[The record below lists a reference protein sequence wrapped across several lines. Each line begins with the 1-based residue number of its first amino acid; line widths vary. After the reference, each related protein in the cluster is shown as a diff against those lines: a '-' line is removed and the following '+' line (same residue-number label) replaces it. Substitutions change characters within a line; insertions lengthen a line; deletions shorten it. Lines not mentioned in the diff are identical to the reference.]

1 MPVPGARTTF
11 NGSPMKST
19 AINRNSMF
27 SSAQAWYVW
36 GCVAAFYLYEMILR
50 VSPSIMIHGL
60 MKDFDVSSTS
70 LGVLSSFY
78 YFAYVPLQIP
88 CGIIVDRLGTRKV
101 VTFSAL
107 LCTIGALLFAESSHL
122 PLAQFG
128 RFLIGAGSA
137 CAFLS
142 CLKVT
147 AEWFPLSQFSLIAG
161 LTTMMGTLGG
171 TFGGRPLAMLVTA
184 HGWRS
189 TTTYMGLAG
198 VVVTILCWIVIRD
211 SPPLKQNNKKPVS
224 SKLRKRDLFSELGT
238 LVKNRQVWLIAIFGG
253 LMYVP
258 ISAFTE
264 LWGVPYLMQ
273 IYGINSE
280 LASTAS
286 IMVFIGMAIGSS
298 TASWFTDY
306 YKSHLV
312 VMKLSAISASICF
325 ISIVFAAHF
334 PLWFTFSLL
343 FGGGFCIGGQ
353 VLCFTCV
360 KQNAPKEMSATA
372 IGFTNAVVMMG
383 GLIFQPLLGYILDL
397 GWDGGITAE
406 GVRHYTNLAYQVS
419 IIAIPCCLLVSWL
432 LLRFVRETY
441 TVQD

>member
-1 MPVPGARTTF
+1 MPTPGVKTRF
-11 NGSPMKST
+11 EDSLIKSA
-19 AINRNSMF
+19 AINRNGV
-27 SSAQAWYVW
+27 SSSLQAWYVW
-36 GCVAAFYLYEMILR
+36 SFVALFYLYEMILR
-50 VSPSIMIHGL
+50 VSPSVMTHGL
-60 MKDFDVSSTS
+60 MKDFEVSSTS

-142 CLKVT
+142 CLKIT
-147 AEWFPLSQFSLIAG
+147 AEWFPLSQFALIAG
-161 LTTMMGTLGG
+161 LTNMMGTLGG
-171 TFGGRPLAMLVTA
+171 TFGGRPLAMLVTN
-184 HGWRS
+184 HGWRA
-189 TTTYMGLAG
+189 TTTYIGIAG
-198 VVVTILCWIVIRD
+198 ILVTILCWLIIRD
-211 SPPLKQNNKKPVS
+211 TPPSKQGAKKIE
-224 SKLRKRDLFSELGT
+224 KKTFRKRDLFSELGM
-238 LVKNRQVWLIAIFGG
+238 LIKNRQVWLIAIYGG

-286 IMVFIGMAIGSS
+286 IMVFIGMAIGSP
-298 TASWFTDY
+298 AAAWLTDY
-306 YKSHLV
+306 YKSHLA

-343 FGGGFCIGGQ
+343 FAGGFCIGGQ

-360 KQNAPKEMSATA
+360 TQSTPKEMNGTTA
-372 IGFTNAVVMMG
+372 GFTNAVVMMG
-383 GLIFQPLLGYILDL
+383 GLIFQPFLGFLLDL
-397 GWDGGITAE
+397 GWDGGITPE
-406 GVRHYTNLAYQVS
+406 GIRHYTNLAYQVS

-441 TVQD
+441 SVKD